1 MIKGP
6 DKNEI
11 RRQMEALNLKI
22 QAGILEELKLIGR
35 EAVNI
40 MRSTKETNDY
50 TDQTGNLR
58 SSCGYA
64 VAFNGTL
71 KAQSGFEVVKDGYDG
86 SEEGEALARRIAI
99 EDSQGQR
106 WALVLVAGMNYASY
120 VQNLHG
126 RDVMESATVIAEN
139 MAREFQRKLRNGD

>member
-11 RRQMEALNLKI
+11 RRQMEAVNLKI
-22 QAGILEELKLIGR
+22 QAGILDQLKFVGR

-40 MRSTKETNDY
+40 MRSTKANDY
-50 TDQTGNLR
+50 TDRTGNLR

-64 VAFNGTL
+64 IAYNGDIKSISNFQT
-71 KAQSGFEVVKDGYDG
+71 VKDGGDG
-86 SEEGEALARRIAI
+86 SNQGKALASKIAI

-126 RDVMESATVIAEN
+126 RDVIESATVKAED
-139 MAREFQRKLRNGD
+139 MVREFQRKLRNGD

>member
-11 RRQMEALNLKI
+11 RRQMEAVNIKV
-22 QAGILEELKLIGR
+22 QAGILEQLKFVGR

-40 MRSTKETNDY
+40 MRSTKANDY

-64 VAFNGTL
+64 IAYNGDIKSISNFQT
-71 KAQSGFEVVKDGYDG
+71 VKDGGYG
-86 SEEGEALARRIAI
+86 SNQGKELASKIAI

-126 RDVMESATVIAEN
+126 RDVIESATVKAED
-139 MAREFQRKLRNGD
+139 MVREFQRKLRNGD

>member
-11 RRQMEALNLKI
+11 RRQMEAVNLKI
-22 QAGILEELKLIGR
+22 QAGIFEELKLIGR

-40 MRSTKETNDY
+40 MRSTKANDY